1 LKTYLAEGIIN
12 KNQCVVVDSQDTY
25 RGKDQWVKFMPNIS
39 KIKEKEPKLP
49 AEEES
54 KSTQDPDSEKLKVAW
69 RYNNL
74 LD

>member
-1 LKTYLAEGIIN
+1 
-12 KNQCVVVDSQDTY
+12 
-25 RGKDQWVKFMPNIS
+25 MPNIS

>member
-1 LKTYLAEGIIN
+1 
-12 KNQCVVVDSQDTY
+12 
-25 RGKDQWVKFMPNIS
+25 MPNIS

-54 KSTQDPDSEKLKVAW
+54 KSTQDSDSEKLKVAW